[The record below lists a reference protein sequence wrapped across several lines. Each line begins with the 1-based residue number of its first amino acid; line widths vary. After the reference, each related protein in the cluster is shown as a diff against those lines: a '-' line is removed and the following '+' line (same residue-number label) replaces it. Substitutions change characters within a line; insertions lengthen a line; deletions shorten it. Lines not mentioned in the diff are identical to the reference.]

1 LLHLSPT
8 SAQPKGPGAR
18 PARTLPSAPFSS
30 GAAEKRRIAAAAAA
44 AAAAV
49 RLLQPR
55 TGLAALPPLP
65 PACASQLKAPPSLL
79 PAPRLR
85 LSFPLRP
92 IPPLSFAFFLRST
105 RPSLG
110 SISLR
115 RRQGGHPLLPLVFS
129 SVDHLWPFVGAPAT
143 NTRQVRPRIPFALP
157 FSCGGAESNPQTL
170 MYATLIWI

>member
-1 LLHLSPT
+1 LLHLSLSPT

-65 PACASQLKAPPSLL
+65 PACASQLKAPPPL
-79 PAPRLR
+79 PSSQRLDSGFRFPCGQFPPFPSPFFSAP
-85 LSFPLRP
+85 PD
-92 IPPLSFAFFLRST
+92 PLSALFPCGDGKEGIHCSLWSFRRS
-105 RPSLG
+105 
-110 SISLR
+110 II
-115 RRQGGHPLLPLVFS
+115 
-129 SVDHLWPFVGAPAT
+129 WPFVGAPAT

-157 FSCGGAESNPQTL
+157 FPAVVRNRTPKP
-170 MYATLIWI
+170 